1 MPCQICPSVQLA
13 RLTTNF
19 IRPSVKSGKPRVFSG
34 QTFVHYHWCSAEKR
48 QSIQSSSQETCLP
61 SHHDICQTHL
71 FLEYYWLFR
80 ELVAKWDWIV
90 SFVQVS
96 LLRYCTALAQNL
108 FFASLFQFM
117 LLSHI
122 YIHSEKGHL
131 DRLGVYLLYSHVK
144 NEICSVGFH
153 LCLLL

>member
-1 MPCQICPSVQLA
+1 M
-13 RLTTNF
+13 
-19 IRPSVKSGKPRVFSG
+19 
-34 QTFVHYHWCSAEKR
+34 
-48 QSIQSSSQETCLP
+48 
-61 SHHDICQTHL
+61 
-71 FLEYYWLFR
+71 
-80 ELVAKWDWIV
+80 

-122 YIHSEKGHL
+122 YIHSEKGHS
-131 DRLGVYLLYSHVK
+131 DRLDVYLLLYPHLK
-144 NEICSVGFH
+144 NELGSVGFH

>member
-1 MPCQICPSVQLA
+1 MF
-13 RLTTNF
+13 R
-19 IRPSVKSGKPRVFSG
+19 
-34 QTFVHYHWCSAEKR
+34 
-48 QSIQSSSQETCLP
+48 CL
-61 SHHDICQTHL
+61 DIAPHL
-71 FLEYYWLFR
+71 HR
-80 ELVAKWDWIV
+80 
-90 SFVQVS
+90 
-96 LLRYCTALAQNL
+96 N

>member
-1 MPCQICPSVQLA
+1 MS
-13 RLTTNF
+13 N
-19 IRPSVKSGKPRVFSG
+19 
-34 QTFVHYHWCSAEKR
+34 TFVFR
-48 QSIQSSSQETCLP
+48 IL
-61 SHHDICQTHL
+61 
-71 FLEYYWLFR
+71 YWLFS

-122 YIHSEKGHL
+122 YIPSEKGHS
-131 DRLGVYLLYSHVK
+131 DRLDVYLLYSHAK
-144 NEICSVGFH
+144 NGLCSVGCD